1 MDLNQQQQ
9 QQQQPPGGPNPRH
22 PQLPQYHRIGQPQ
35 PPPPSS
41 AAVSPPR
48 VRDFVDSVDGDGY
61 AEIEHSAQ
69 WKRRET
75 SAPSTSPRNV
85 KFFED
90 QQQQQLRSHR
100 HFPLPS
106 ERQRRTATDVA
117 RSDLHATQHQ
127 QQPMLHQPMS
137 QSMYV
142 QSTTPQQHA
151 QYGRVGNGA
160 FAVYTPPVQQQHRS
174 LQQQFAAARSV
185 AGGQQQHDPV
195 GGGGRHFPLSAVGG
209 GSVST
214 PPARKYYRSRQPS
227 VDEAAAGAALDEATR
242 DMLRLSA
249 EPAGKFARLDGGGRV
264 AAVQK
269 AASTSAVQ
277 RNLISAQSPV
287 DGGRFR
293 MAQLQG
299 TAEPQAVA
307 APAAVGGATESRDYS
322 PDTLSASAAAA
333 AARGRRSTAPFAG
346 LTRSTGPPLA
356 QLTPPPPPQI
366 GGGAGAAD
374 GGDPFAAG
382 DGDEEE
388 QLGGSSRV
396 LVHHH
401 ACREHELEGRQKK
414 VGTPMVKTTV
424 EGKLKMEKSVGA
436 HLLRCDHEVAKA
448 YTLRDTVTH
457 YRIRTT
463 FGKRQLLVEELQR
476 AASGMSGE
484 EESAPMVRSSGTYRL
499 SVYEDGKE
507 VGMHEAN
514 IQLPEGISKPDYLAK
529 VSEKLLADLASLD
542 DSADQLTAVTRV
554 EIERVEDVTD
564 IVKTYRIG
572 EAAPK
577 EEEPAEVPIPTL
589 LAPPMEEFAYESAS
603 DHLSDH
609 LGPLEMESRIYIDQL
624 EQDELEELEPRDIRL
639 LREGVLI
646 EGEAHIGP
654 KRKMA
659 EEMSDEAE
667 SVEIRREREVGAQ
680 VDCDLHRNEDRS
692 LMEVYIAVPLLQQL
706 TVILRIHRAR
716 ARRRTR
722 ELASGYGMERRGQ
735 YFQDTAHLARKS
747 RYESEESLAESAVS
761 AVALPQLIAPR
772 ITVERTTYTEEKQ
785 QQQQQQQ
792 QSAFRYE
799 AAELPP
805 MPLSRERLEV
815 LREKGGETHFREA
828 GAGAATYQYELA
840 GELYDG
846 RGTLRVA
853 DRRLQRREEETEEGM
868 ERASME
874 EMHAAASYRM
884 EQSGQRLEGD
894 AKVRRTRRY
903 ESETSVD
910 YEERAGGG
918 ITHVTM
924 VKKEA
929 SGRFE
934 LTVELANE
942 FTPLVAPL
950 HAREQLQ
957 QRYETLEYMRTLE
970 REQLARADSHAV
982 VQCASVW
989 SARFHTSAQQFA
1001 DTVPMREVRRDA
1013 VRKQLRE
1020 FLSESEWCSVLME
1033 NRAAFGRARADGLA
1047 RQRARESEWCSV
1059 LMENR
1064 AALGERVQMDWRDSV
1079 HGLGSMTRCV
1089 SAPPPEEHQRAVTL
1103 HDTATI
1109 ATATQHALT
1118 AVDVHSHALLA
1129 NWRTLLPPHGV
1140 ASVTWPLQQ
1149 PHAAALAR
1157 SASAASISAA
1167 LRVIAIR
1174 HGGAFVVEQ
1183 HHHQQQKKQRIQAVQ
1198 EESWEEIERRRQDEQ
1213 MYCIRRENERKGRRI
1228 VEEFEELEKAEEL
1241 QEVHEIGG
1249 TTKQSIKKYEEV
1261 QSVLENEE
1269 MTQFSN
1275 VNFERKGE
1283 ENVQKEETKK
1293 SAELFEQ
1300 YREEW
1305 RGGATYAEEE
1315 EVEEEYDES
1324 FFTQSLMTDIGRE
1337 AYEEFVEISEDI
1349 ERVGE
1354 SAEFE
1359 QQFEW
1364 IRAESLRR
1372 QFQTLAE
1379 HRRQTDVQAE
1389 TSSTLSE
1396 LFTVSRRSDSGFMDT
1411 TVHERPSAEESAHF
1425 SEVEQRTLHVNMER
1439 RRSHEWSADATS
1451 HLRARRESS
1460 VHKALNATSVV
1471 EETAQPEEF
1480 APVPKTFGA
1489 AAERVL
1495 LQSGWAAAHA
1505 QSRFTDAQVA
1515 LMQSMYKLPQ
1525 TREMSTEHTL
1535 RDKRDEHARKVT
1547 KQAGA
1552 EVSTLF
1558 RSIELLSKR
1567 TGEAE
1572 VWRRTAATCESKHL
1586 EVPEKSERASS
1597 SKLALASSASSY
1609 VKRLSLSS
1617 GEEEVKHTQ
1626 DVAIPATNAPAPRV
1640 IGFETCIEGLPSPF
1654 IRREKAVIRTESW
1667 PQLTSRAKVEEWL
1680 RKNEAEAFEGMEEDE
1695 DVIAVPDSFQP
1706 LMASKSAGEVLD
1718 VSFRR
1723 WTEINAK
1730 ADKRMAQ
1737 QQQQQ
1742 RIMKQLNAVAAQYE
1756 NMEQPI
1762 MLKSFP
1768 EQLNI
1773 GVVLKTPNL
1782 ARAEFYGAKFYQAE
1796 AELIE
1801 QLEKERGQV
1810 TLSEKQQAMV
1820 AEQFKQFG
1828 MEEMGM
1834 TIVLEQLAEVAGK
1847 PEAKVALKAWKS
1859 LEESM
1864 NVLAVLEENIGLQST
1879 WTTGEIESGV
1889 EKSLKLAGLEQFE
1902 EAKLLQKVPFKVS
1915 LEFKAPESLE
1925 EAAQIGQQLAKMEAI
1940 GLVGVLKQLPVEEK
1954 AEARRRIEQRQQVFE
1969 LVRKVLSEERGQ
1981 VTLAL
1986 GMEDT
1991 AASITLEQIQQ
2002 IGGMPQAKIA
2012 LKDWTKLEERL
2023 RTKEALEEEAKL
2035 QATLK
2040 TGAPKSETSRLLKS
2054 AQEEA
2059 VQVNLKEIKE
2069 ELLTFLAT
2077 LMAPE
2082 AWEAAKILQRSSVT
2096 SVVSAEA
2103 KAPTEQETESTTE
2116 LVRTEQ
2122 AYGIEVAKQAKL
2134 DAKEERRLRLAH
2146 QKMAFQLVKQL
2157 LSAERGQEEMGM
2169 TIVLEQL
2176 AEVAG
2181 KPEARV
2187 ALKTLQKLEER
2198 LQAITKEEEAR
2209 LQATLKTGSPKAKE
2223 ELKSFMQ
2230 SFLAPEQWEA
2240 SQILMKA
2247 TWKTSAEFHG
2257 AAPKA
2262 DEAWLIQQL
2271 ERVEHLAIVGTL
2283 KPIQFA
2289 EKAEELRLIIEGQQH
2304 IREMVAK
2311 MIREDIQI
2319 VIGEK
2324 ELAMVTEKFKQFGL
2338 EEGTAAV
2345 VLEQLQEVASTE
2357 KALGEKQKERAA
2369 LFVKKLVEEVKQFT
2383 RVRKGY
2389 GNVQKEREKK
2399 VEAQQQKAFELV
2411 AKLLSAE
2418 RGAVVLSAVERAEVA
2433 EQFRALGLQEILL
2446 KVVLDRMQQI
2456 AGAPEAKVA
2465 LKALESL
2472 EKRLIEEEAKLQAT
2486 FKTGAPKSETS
2497 QTLKIAREEVARLR
2511 AEATREEILTFLA
2524 TLMAPEE
2531 WEAAKTLQKSAW
2543 KSEASALAKAP
2554 TELETES
2561 HAEMVRPAEIFG
2573 VGVQR
2578 PERVEAKDERRLR
2591 LAHQKMAF
2599 QLVKQ
2604 LLSAERG
2611 QVTLSEKQQAMV
2623 AEQFKHFGMEEM
2635 GMTIV
2640 LEQLEEVAGK
2650 PEAKVALKA
2659 WKSLEESMNVLAVLE
2674 ENIGLESTWTT
2685 GEIESG
2691 VEKSLKLARVEA
2703 VQHRAEEAQEELKT
2717 FLTALTGLE
2726 QFEEAKLL
2734 HKVPFKV
2741 SLEFNAPE
2749 SLEEA
2754 AQIGQQL
2761 AKMEAIG
2768 LVGVLKQLPVEEK
2781 AEARRRIEQRQQ
2793 VFELVRKVL
2802 SEERGQVTL
2811 SEVEKLSV
2819 SEQFRALGMEDT
2831 AASITLE
2838 QIQQIGGMPQAKIA
2852 LKDWTKLEE
2861 RLRTKEALEEEA
2873 KLQATLKTGAPK
2885 SETSRLLKS
2894 AQEEAVQVNLK
2905 EIKEELLTFL
2915 ATLMAPEA
2923 WEAAKILKRSSV
2935 TSVVSAEAKAPTE
2948 QETESTTEL
2957 VRTEQAY
2964 GIEVAKQAKLDAKE
2978 ERRLRLAHQKMAFQ
2992 LVKQLLSAE
3001 RGQVTLSEKQQAMVA
3016 EQFKQFGM
3024 EEMGMTIVLEQLAE
3038 VAGKPEA
3045 RVALKTLQKL
3055 EERLQAITKEEEA
3068 RLQATLKT
3076 GSPKAKVEKTMKMM
3090 HEASIMFHSESV
3102 KEELESF
3109 MQSFLAP
3116 EQWEASQI
3124 LMKATWKTS
3133 AEFHGAAPKV
3143 DEAWLIQ
3150 QLERVEHLAIVGTLK
3165 PIQFAEKAEELRLI
3179 IEGQQHIRE
3188 MVAKMI
3194 REDIQIVIG
3203 EKELAMVTEKFKQ
3216 FGLEEGTAAVVLEQ
3230 LQEVASTAKALG
3242 EKQKERAA
3250 LFVKKL
3256 VEEVKQFTR
3265 VRKGYGNV
3273 QKEREK
3279 KVEAQQQKAFE
3290 LVAKLLSAERGA
3302 VVLSAVERAEV
3313 AEQFRA
3319 LGLQEILLKVVL
3331 DRMQQIAGAPEAKV
3345 ALKALESLEKRLIEE
3360 EAKLQATF
3368 KTGAPKSETSQTLK
3382 IAREEV
3388 ARLRAEATREEIL
3401 TFLATLMAP
3410 EEWEAAKTL
3419 QKAAWKTFAKPYTTI
3434 SSVVISEDLTAEISQ
3449 LSEMAT
3455 AEAIMPIDFA
3465 EKAKYI
3471 RLKIEQQ
3478 LNVQKLVKVL
3488 LEEGRGEILL
3498 SQKELEKVAEKFK
3511 QFGMEEATATAVLDQ
3526 IRKGV
3531 GTEKV
3536 LGVKQKEAAEI
3547 FIKKLEAEMKEF
3559 IRVRKG
3565 YGNVQREKERK
3576 HEEQQKLVE
3585 MVAKL
3590 IREEFQ
3596 EVKLD
3601 EKELEKVAEKFK
3613 QFGMEEATVT
3623 AVLDQIRKSIK
3634 TEKVL
3639 GVKQKEAAELFIKK
3653 LEAEMKEFIRVRKG
3667 YGNVQREKE
3676 RKHEEQQKLV
3686 EMVAKLIREEFKEVK
3701 LDEKE
3706 LEKVAEKFKQFGFEE
3721 TVTSTI
3727 IGQLQ
3732 NDFAIQQVVNQEEKA
3747 LAELFVGKMV
3757 EKLSEFTRIRRGY
3770 GNVQRAREQLKTDV
3784 EHTTELL
3791 KKLVSAEHQ
3800 QAVMSVPERAQICAH
3815 LLQLGIEEAAIPVV
3829 LEQLQKVAPK
3839 SEATLKQLETVQ
3851 EHLVAK
3857 CVVEEEARVW
3867 AELSTGQMPE
3877 SRIGLTMTTA
3887 LKDVGQLAAKAAKA
3901 EFEQLMASLTSPEK
3915 LEAVEEV
3922 KPIPEKAQTEERL
3935 FRIERQERAVE
3946 LVKRVLSS
3954 AAEERN
3960 ISLNDTELA
3969 QVFEQFKQ
3977 FGLDQVTASV
3987 ALERLQHV
3995 AGISETA
4002 KTVMVDW
4009 HRLEERLLTRNAIED
4024 EAMVQATMYRVDLV
4038 KPEAVI
4044 KLKSEL
4050 REAAKSDLRAAKEE
4064 LKTFMT
4070 SLMGTEQ
4077 WEAVRA
4083 LQQSERRTVTTELR
4097 ARTPIKLSTE
4107 TVAELLKIDDNALA
4121 GVIRPIELAHRAEE
4135 IRLRIEEEEHVE
4147 EVTSKLLREQ
4157 FRNVTLNE
4165 IELRR
4170 VAKTFKQFGMEEATA
4185 TAVLEQIRKGVGTEK
4200 VLGVKQN
4207 EAAEIFIKKLEAE
4220 MKEFTRVRKGYGNVQ
4235 REKERKHEEQQKLVE
4250 MVAKLIREEFKEVKL
4265 DEKELEKV
4273 AEKFKQF
4280 GIEDIAITSILK
4292 CVQHIGSAE
4301 SITAVKEQQKFDAE
4315 LFAQKLVEEIQE
4327 FTRLRVSY
4335 ANAQRAKYQRT
4346 HAQRRAVVQATL
4358 PLEEG
4363 APLAERLPAAA
4374 AAEEL
4379 LVEEHKWERLVC
4391 WFVNVTRHYAEERL
4405 RGDLRDARQ
4414 RAAAAQYIAFEGPV
4428 SAVQRALS
4436 TTTTITAPVLHT
4448 EMILDKIAG
4457 ASLPVEPVPSQIV
4470 LRHIAPAA
4478 MAEQRVVEERSWSEV
4493 LKIKACT
4500 EAECNVQAALQAVPV
4515 ADGVKRLLM
4524 TPREVKVAMHLPE
4537 IGAESVQIVAQ
4548 LSNAARVPAAREH
4561 VTLNEVPME
4570 SEKIW
4575 ARAPGLQLLHIGS
4588 TMLQI
4593 PATAKLVQ
4601 GAQKIAREEQLER
4614 HFSIAGLHVPC
4625 SSFKREEE
4633 TFRAQA
4639 TLAEKRA
4646 SDLVQS
4652 QRITEFGTEKHS
4664 QELMLVKPVP
4674 SVKRVHIVDHV
4685 VEVSH
4690 RMQQTLSTASARE
4703 AKTTHAFD
4711 WHALQPQFSIV
4722 RTIRMVEAVQEQLNT
4737 EATREER
4744 VQRADKLQATL
4755 EGTFERSEARVTV
4768 SRQEQH
4774 AQRVREAQE
4783 IRSDLLKQYKML
4795 EHDEETG
4802 TEVQIPL
4809 NVFARFSVREASAE
4823 TLNAIEHWERSEQSA
4838 ESAQNVP
4845 LTRTAFTQ
4853 RSFSISMPIVMEQTL
4868 RNMHL
4873 ITEAEAQRLLKV
4885 ERVEHVEPKRMREA
4899 GDAHIAAQFEFF
4911 EMTARQAPPPPV
4923 VVTLRDVAKQLPPT
4937 MHLMTEAENIT
4948 ATWSL
4953 HRTQMHAHANPKL
4966 VKVANEDRMKK
4977 MDMQEAGDERAFL
4990 AFDLKSKQYA
5000 AEWAERTQSMPNTAG
5015 ILCFDTDQS
5024 EEDETSL
5031 YAQLTGRAL
5040 RDLDAKLVHW
5050 IARKHEEV
5058 TPLQLS
5064 TRCAGNVRKTVV
5076 EQYMRDEEHEGA
5088 QRTVRV
5094 GHEGE
5099 RMIKQTKEA
5108 GNVLAHLSSVYVCE
5122 VAAAAVDVT
5131 RNYARPGGEYKMDTM
5146 AAGSAQRE
5154 LAVHLCQLGKA
5165 ETLRTRV
5172 PHKQRVGLAS
5182 MRLLESTQQ
5191 NASLMLGLQRLPDAR
5206 NAEIMKI
5213 CARKGVPEQINTREA
5228 GDERKTVNYELRA
5241 KRALGLYLHVTT
5253 TVDIAARGNEMHL
5266 NTEAAED
5273 VQLDVTREL
5282 SRDAQFAECAIV
5294 VRVPNETKPPTA
5306 HRTRCATEEHAM
5318 VIEARHRPDCT
5329 ESIELVRWL
5338 AHTVP
5343 MQRHRCRESGDVQ
5356 QGTYLRYDRPACMHD
5371 TELTRHLARW
5381 GGEIRLRTDAA
5392 GDEQLELPRELQSG
5406 HDRVAHSA
5414 CTITVPNEATRQHLQ
5429 TGQSKSV
5436 EQVMHA
5442 MLQRQM
5448 DAERAAPCTVWLKNT
5463 LSQGPLHTRE
5473 STAEQQR
5480 VHFQWARREAA
5491 QLAELVTWI
5500 ALFGGHIILHTQAT
5514 GQALFSHQFQL
5525 QKRREASPAPTRRCI
5540 RCARQI
5546 APEHVRVK
5554 EPVHEQ
5560 YNVSEQWRRGSDCEN
5575 VELLKRW
5582 PNWGPSG
5589 VQIRAKEAQT
5599 QTENT
5604 HSQHTRLPAIDDAFR
5619 TVWERNFGGH
5629 FVLRSAASGLAEAHL
5644 AHGDIAKNRV
5654 FPDVLLAELVLK
5666 TRRETEVQLQRS
5678 KATTDEHVQLNAALN
5693 RAGAFER
5700 SSPYTRIVPNEAEP
5714 ETCRVAESTA
5724 HSVVLNSIYRREE
5737 VAGSS
5742 EHTAWQAR
5750 FGGQFI
5756 HAGRRAGDASVKLH
5770 SELAETSARALHAEH
5785 IIWVYNRPVGAQ
5797 PHYRAGAAREVYAF
5811 LDEQLRPAQRR
5822 LSTDGASIVVDIAR
5836 TGVAPHALHQH
5847 QAEHMH
5853 EHVNVQWH
5861 RSEPMED
5868 FSVTLP
5874 DVRFGGHHVK
5884 SMRSSGDEHAML
5896 QRALVNP
5903 RAKWAHLDTQTVRD
5917 IPRKADAAPALHTA
5931 CSTEAT
5937 TSTVVQIQRAEAR
5950 LNALAHKLWAP
5961 NNYAGAAPSVKVTE
5975 SLEVELLNNVQLRRH
5990 EAWSEANDYTCT
6002 EARFGGALQFRMRA
6016 TEMQS
6021 WIVPTIELQRAES
6034 AMHAPEL
6041 RVKIAQKGDTPS
6053 ALVCYSSGDEAV
6065 KLDLHWD
6072 RPKPENIVADLH
6084 VRTANRGESTQFTS
6098 REAGS
6103 AQITTNIGLQC
6114 ARRCEAELDV
6124 QRTYA
6129 RFGGQFHIICAASG
6143 QMDTG
6148 ETMIRLNRPAAD
6160 EQAPLFLAVLRQD
6173 ARAELCAAFAQ
6184 QAHLHVE
6191 LDLQRKESVARLET
6205 TRTGTTTE
6213 HALHAANQS
6222 SAEYVDV
6229 TAVVS
6234 RSGEIVAPSAQRTL
6248 ECAVHGVPAVL
6259 CSRSVQFAQ
6268 LIVECIIESV
6278 RRDVHAGAET
6288 RVAEVRTE
6296 IVSEHR
6302 CEAVDLPENW
6312 ARLRR
6317 GLPMQRAGRVAAS
6330 HATAVGRS
6338 RASQKVSFAAEVTEK
6353 MDLMEA
6359 DELRLGR
6366 PSSIIKKPMKKER
6379 RERRHELKPNEA
6391 PSFSPVRRNSLLM
6404 ALNIG
6409 SPHNLPRFKTLED
6422 IIAGIKEAGLEYSNL
6437 IFGIDYTRSNYY
6449 QGERTFEGKSLHSLD
6464 QNELNPYQQV
6474 IEIVGKT
6481 LSSFDADGIIQVLR
6495 VYNERMA
6502 TIAMSGPTN
6511 FVPLVERAIEIC
6523 EEKHSYHILVIVAD
6537 GQVTN
6542 EKINQRAIAQASHYP
6557 LSIIMVG
6564 VGDGPWDMMTRFDE
6578 TLPKRLFDNFH
6589 FVDFH
6594 KVMFNAPNPEAS
6606 FALNAL
6612 MEIPDQYKAIKEL
6625 GFLKHSRRG

>member
-1 MDLNQQQQ
+1 MAF
-9 QQQQPPGGPNPRH
+9 
-22 PQLPQYHRIGQPQ
+22 QL
-35 PPPPSS
+35 
-41 AAVSPPR
+41 
-48 VRDFVDSVDGDGY
+48 
-61 AEIEHSAQ
+61 
-69 WKRRET
+69 
-75 SAPSTSPRNV
+75 V
-85 KFFED
+85 K
-90 QQQQQLRSHR
+90 QL
-100 HFPLPS
+100 
-106 ERQRRTATDVA
+106 
-117 RSDLHATQHQ
+117 
-127 QQPMLHQPMS
+127 
-137 QSMYV
+137 
-142 QSTTPQQHA
+142 
-151 QYGRVGNGA
+151 
-160 FAVYTPPVQQQHRS
+160 
-174 LQQQFAAARSV
+174 
-185 AGGQQQHDPV
+185 
-195 GGGGRHFPLSAVGG
+195 
-209 GSVST
+209 
-214 PPARKYYRSRQPS
+214 
-227 VDEAAAGAALDEATR
+227 
-242 DMLRLSA
+242 LSA
-249 EPAGKFARLDGGGRV
+249 E
-264 AAVQK
+264 
-269 AASTSAVQ
+269 
-277 RNLISAQSPV
+277 
-287 DGGRFR
+287 
-293 MAQLQG
+293 
-299 TAEPQAVA
+299 
-307 APAAVGGATESRDYS
+307 
-322 PDTLSASAAAA
+322 
-333 AARGRRSTAPFAG
+333 
-346 LTRSTGPPLA
+346 
-356 QLTPPPPPQI
+356 
-366 GGGAGAAD
+366 
-374 GGDPFAAG
+374 
-382 DGDEEE
+382 
-388 QLGGSSRV
+388 
-396 LVHHH
+396 
-401 ACREHELEGRQKK
+401 
-414 VGTPMVKTTV
+414 
-424 EGKLKMEKSVGA
+424 
-436 HLLRCDHEVAKA
+436 
-448 YTLRDTVTH
+448 
-457 YRIRTT
+457 
-463 FGKRQLLVEELQR
+463 
-476 AASGMSGE
+476 
-484 EESAPMVRSSGTYRL
+484 
-499 SVYEDGKE
+499 
-507 VGMHEAN
+507 
-514 IQLPEGISKPDYLAK
+514 
-529 VSEKLLADLASLD
+529 
-542 DSADQLTAVTRV
+542 
-554 EIERVEDVTD
+554 
-564 IVKTYRIG
+564 
-572 EAAPK
+572 
-577 EEEPAEVPIPTL
+577 
-589 LAPPMEEFAYESAS
+589 
-603 DHLSDH
+603 
-609 LGPLEMESRIYIDQL
+609 
-624 EQDELEELEPRDIRL
+624 
-639 LREGVLI
+639 
-646 EGEAHIGP
+646 
-654 KRKMA
+654 
-659 EEMSDEAE
+659 
-667 SVEIRREREVGAQ
+667 
-680 VDCDLHRNEDRS
+680 
-692 LMEVYIAVPLLQQL
+692 
-706 TVILRIHRAR
+706 
-716 ARRRTR
+716 
-722 ELASGYGMERRGQ
+722 RGQ
-735 YFQDTAHLARKS
+735 A
-747 RYESEESLAESAVS
+747 
-761 AVALPQLIAPR
+761 
-772 ITVERTTYTEEKQ
+772 
-785 QQQQQQQ
+785 
-792 QSAFRYE
+792 
-799 AAELPP
+799 
-805 MPLSRERLEV
+805 
-815 LREKGGETHFREA
+815 
-828 GAGAATYQYELA
+828 
-840 GELYDG
+840 
-846 RGTLRVA
+846 
-853 DRRLQRREEETEEGM
+853 
-868 ERASME
+868 
-874 EMHAAASYRM
+874 
-884 EQSGQRLEGD
+884 
-894 AKVRRTRRY
+894 
-903 ESETSVD
+903 
-910 YEERAGGG
+910 
-918 ITHVTM
+918 
-924 VKKEA
+924 
-929 SGRFE
+929 
-934 LTVELANE
+934 
-942 FTPLVAPL
+942 
-950 HAREQLQ
+950 
-957 QRYETLEYMRTLE
+957 
-970 REQLARADSHAV
+970 
-982 VQCASVW
+982 
-989 SARFHTSAQQFA
+989 
-1001 DTVPMREVRRDA
+1001 
-1013 VRKQLRE
+1013 
-1020 FLSESEWCSVLME
+1020 
-1033 NRAAFGRARADGLA
+1033 
-1047 RQRARESEWCSV
+1047 
-1059 LMENR
+1059 
-1064 AALGERVQMDWRDSV
+1064 
-1079 HGLGSMTRCV
+1079 
-1089 SAPPPEEHQRAVTL
+1089 
-1103 HDTATI
+1103 
-1109 ATATQHALT
+1109 
-1118 AVDVHSHALLA
+1118 
-1129 NWRTLLPPHGV
+1129 
-1140 ASVTWPLQQ
+1140 
-1149 PHAAALAR
+1149 
-1157 SASAASISAA
+1157 
-1167 LRVIAIR
+1167 
-1174 HGGAFVVEQ
+1174 
-1183 HHHQQQKKQRIQAVQ
+1183 
-1198 EESWEEIERRRQDEQ
+1198 
-1213 MYCIRRENERKGRRI
+1213 
-1228 VEEFEELEKAEEL
+1228 
-1241 QEVHEIGG
+1241 
-1249 TTKQSIKKYEEV
+1249 
-1261 QSVLENEE
+1261 
-1269 MTQFSN
+1269 
-1275 VNFERKGE
+1275 
-1283 ENVQKEETKK
+1283 
-1293 SAELFEQ
+1293 
-1300 YREEW
+1300 
-1305 RGGATYAEEE
+1305 
-1315 EVEEEYDES
+1315 
-1324 FFTQSLMTDIGRE
+1324 
-1337 AYEEFVEISEDI
+1337 
-1349 ERVGE
+1349 
-1354 SAEFE
+1354 
-1359 QQFEW
+1359 
-1364 IRAESLRR
+1364 
-1372 QFQTLAE
+1372 
-1379 HRRQTDVQAE
+1379 
-1389 TSSTLSE
+1389 
-1396 LFTVSRRSDSGFMDT
+1396 
-1411 TVHERPSAEESAHF
+1411 
-1425 SEVEQRTLHVNMER
+1425 
-1439 RRSHEWSADATS
+1439 
-1451 HLRARRESS
+1451 
-1460 VHKALNATSVV
+1460 
-1471 EETAQPEEF
+1471 
-1480 APVPKTFGA
+1480 
-1489 AAERVL
+1489 
-1495 LQSGWAAAHA
+1495 
-1505 QSRFTDAQVA
+1505 
-1515 LMQSMYKLPQ
+1515 
-1525 TREMSTEHTL
+1525 
-1535 RDKRDEHARKVT
+1535 
-1547 KQAGA
+1547 
-1552 EVSTLF
+1552 
-1558 RSIELLSKR
+1558 
-1567 TGEAE
+1567 
-1572 VWRRTAATCESKHL
+1572 
-1586 EVPEKSERASS
+1586 
-1597 SKLALASSASSY
+1597 
-1609 VKRLSLSS
+1609 
-1617 GEEEVKHTQ
+1617 
-1626 DVAIPATNAPAPRV
+1626 
-1640 IGFETCIEGLPSPF
+1640 
-1654 IRREKAVIRTESW
+1654 
-1667 PQLTSRAKVEEWL
+1667 
-1680 RKNEAEAFEGMEEDE
+1680 
-1695 DVIAVPDSFQP
+1695 
-1706 LMASKSAGEVLD
+1706 
-1718 VSFRR
+1718 
-1723 WTEINAK
+1723 
-1730 ADKRMAQ
+1730 
-1737 QQQQQ
+1737 
-1742 RIMKQLNAVAAQYE
+1742 
-1756 NMEQPI
+1756 
-1762 MLKSFP
+1762 
-1768 EQLNI
+1768 
-1773 GVVLKTPNL
+1773 
-1782 ARAEFYGAKFYQAE
+1782 
-1796 AELIE
+1796 
-1801 QLEKERGQV
+1801 

-1834 TIVLEQLAEVAGK
+1834 TVVLEQLAEVAG
-1847 PEAKVALKAWKS
+1847 
-1859 LEESM
+1859 
-1864 NVLAVLEENIGLQST
+1864 
-1879 WTTGEIESGV
+1879 
-1889 EKSLKLAGLEQFE
+1889 
-1902 EAKLLQKVPFKVS
+1902 
-1915 LEFKAPESLE
+1915 
-1925 EAAQIGQQLAKMEAI
+1925 
-1940 GLVGVLKQLPVEEK
+1940 
-1954 AEARRRIEQRQQVFE
+1954 R
-1969 LVRKVLSEERGQ
+1969 
-1981 VTLAL
+1981 
-1986 GMEDT
+1986 
-1991 AASITLEQIQQ
+1991 
-2002 IGGMPQAKIA
+2002 
-2012 LKDWTKLEERL
+2012 
-2023 RTKEALEEEAKL
+2023 
-2035 QATLK
+2035 
-2040 TGAPKSETSRLLKS
+2040 
-2054 AQEEA
+2054 
-2059 VQVNLKEIKE
+2059 
-2069 ELLTFLAT
+2069 
-2077 LMAPE
+2077 
-2082 AWEAAKILQRSSVT
+2082 
-2096 SVVSAEA
+2096 
-2103 KAPTEQETESTTE
+2103 
-2116 LVRTEQ
+2116 
-2122 AYGIEVAKQAKL
+2122 
-2134 DAKEERRLRLAH
+2134 
-2146 QKMAFQLVKQL
+2146 
-2157 LSAERGQEEMGM
+2157 
-2169 TIVLEQL
+2169 
-2176 AEVAG
+2176 
-2181 KPEARV
+2181 PEARV

-2198 LQAITKEEEAR
+2198 LQAITKEEEAK
-2209 LQATLKTGSPKAKE
+2209 LQATLKTGAPKAKVEKTMKMMHEASVVFHSKSVKE
-2223 ELKSFMQ
+2223 ELESFMQ
-2230 SFLAPEQWEA
+2230 SLLAPEQWEA

-2257 AAPKA
+2257 VAPKA

-2271 ERVEHLAIVGTL
+2271 ERVEHMAIVGTL

-2289 EKAEELRLIIEGQQH
+2289 EKAEELRLKIEEQQH

-2324 ELAMVTEKFKQFGL
+2324 ELEMVTKKFKQFGL
-2338 EEGTAAV
+2338 QEGTAAV

-2389 GNVQKEREKK
+2389 GNVQKEREKR
-2399 VEAQQQKAFELV
+2399 VEQQQQKAFELV

-2465 LKALESL
+2465 LKALERL

-2543 KSEASALAKAP
+2543 KSEASVLAKAP

-2561 HAEMVRPAEIFG
+2561 HAEMIRPDEIFG

-2611 QVTLSEKQQAMV
+2611 QATLSEKQHAMV
-2623 AEQFKHFGMEEM
+2623 AEQFKQFGMEEM

-2640 LEQLEEVAGK
+2640 LEQLAEVAGK

-2674 ENIGLESTWTT
+2674 EDIGLESTWTT

-2726 QFEEAKLL
+2726 QFEEAKLIQR
-2734 HKVPFKV
+2734 VPFKV
-2741 SLEFNAPE
+2741 SVEFKAPE
-2749 SLEEA
+2749 SLDEA

-2761 AKMEAIG
+2761 AKIEAIG
-2768 LVGVLKQLPVEEK
+2768 LVRVLKQLPVEEK

-2793 VFELVRKVL
+2793 VFELVRKML

-2811 SEVEKLSV
+2811 SEVEKLLV

-2838 QIQQIGGMPQAKIA
+2838 QIQQIGGMPKAKIA

-2861 RLRTKEALEEEA
+2861 RLRAKEALEEQA
-2873 KLQATLKTGAPK
+2873 KLQASLKTGAPK
-2885 SETSRLLKS
+2885 SETSRLLKI

-2923 WEAAKILKRSSV
+2923 WEAAKILQRSSV
-2935 TSVVSAEAKAPTE
+2935 TSAVSAEAKAPTQ

-2964 GIEVAKQAKLDAKE
+2964 GTEVAKQAKLDAKE
-2978 ERRLRLAHQKMAFQ
+2978 ERRLRLEHQKMAFQ

-3001 RGQVTLSEKQQAMVA
+3001 RGQATLSEKQQAMVA

-3024 EEMGMTIVLEQLAE
+3024 EEMGMTVVLEQLAE
-3038 VAGKPEA
+3038 VAGRPEA

-3068 RLQATLKT
+3068 KLQATLKT
-3076 GSPKAKVEKTMKMM
+3076 GAPKAKVEKTMKMM
-3090 HEASIMFHSESV
+3090 HEASVVFHSKSV

-3109 MQSFLAP
+3109 MQSLLAP

-3133 AEFHGAAPKV
+3133 AEFHGAAPKA

-3150 QLERVEHLAIVGTLK
+3150 QLERVEHMAIVGTLK
-3165 PIQFAEKAEELRLI
+3165 PIQFAEKAEELRLK
-3179 IEGQQHIRE
+3179 IEEQQHIRE

-3203 EKELAMVTEKFKQ
+3203 EKELEMVTKKFKQ
-3216 FGLEEGTAAVVLEQ
+3216 FGLQEGTAAVVLEQ
-3230 LQEVASTAKALG
+3230 LQEVASTEKALG

-3279 KVEAQQQKAFE
+3279 RVEQQQQKAFE

-3331 DRMQQIAGAPEAKV
+3331 DRMQQIAGAPEAKI
-3345 ALKALESLEKRLIEE
+3345 ALKALERLEKRLIEE

-3419 QKAAWKTFAKPYTTI
+3419 QKSAWKTFAEPYTI
-3434 SSVVISEDLTAEISQ
+3434 SSVVISEDLTAEILH

-3478 LNVQKLVKVL
+3478 LKVQELVKVL
-3488 LEEGRGEILL
+3488 LDEGRGEILL
-3498 SQKELEKVAEKFK
+3498 SQKELEKVAKKFK

-3526 IRKGV
+3526 IGKGV
-3531 GTEKV
+3531 GAEKV
-3536 LGVKQKEAAEI
+3536 LGLKQKEAAEI

-3590 IREEFQ
+3590 IQEEFK
-3596 EVKLD
+3596 EVRLN
-3601 EKELEKVAEKFK
+3601 EQELEKVDEKFK
-3613 QFGMEEATVT
+3613 QFGMEEATAT
-3623 AVLDQIRKSIK
+3623 AVLDQIRKGVGA
-3634 TEKVL
+3634 EKVL
-3639 GVKQKEAAELFIKK
+3639 GLKQKEAAEIFIKK

-3686 EMVAKLIREEFKEVK
+3686 EMVAKLIHEEFKEVR

-3706 LEKVAEKFKQFGFEE
+3706 LEKVAEKFKQFGMEE
-3721 TVTSTI
+3721 ATATAVLDQI
-3727 IGQLQ
+3727 RKGVGAEKVLGLKQKEAAEIFIKKLEAEMKEFIRVRKGYGNVQREKERKHEE
-3732 NDFAIQQVVNQEEKA
+3732 QQKLVEMVAKLIQEEFKEVR
-3747 LAELFVGKMV
+3747 LDEQELEKVAEKFKQFGMEEATATAVLDQIRKGVGAEKVLGLKQKEAAEIFIKKLEAEMKEFIRVRKGYGNVQREKERKHEEQQKLVEMV
-3757 EKLSEFTRIRRGY
+3757 AKLIHEEFKEVRLDEKELEKVAEKFKQFGMEEATATAVLDQIRKGVGAEKVLGLKQKEAAEIFIKKLEAEMKEFIRVRKGY
-3770 GNVQRAREQLKTDV
+3770 GNVQRASEKLKTDV

-3800 QAVMSVPERAQICAH
+3800 QAVMSVPERALICAH
-3815 LLQLGIEEAAIPVV
+3815 LLQLGIEEAAIPVI

-3857 CVVEEEARVW
+3857 CVVEEEASVW
-3867 AELSTGQMPE
+3867 AELSTNQMPL

-3887 LKDVGQLAAKAAKA
+3887 LTDAGQLAAKAAKA
-3901 EFEQLMASLTSPEK
+3901 EFEQLIASLTSPEK

-3922 KPIPEKAQTEERL
+3922 KSIPEKAQKEERL
-3935 FRIERQERAVE
+3935 FRVERQERALE

-3969 QVFEQFKQ
+3969 QVAEQFKQ
-3977 FGLDQVTASV
+3977 FGLDKVTASV
-3987 ALERLQHV
+3987 ALERLQQI

-4002 KTVMVDW
+4002 KIVMADDW

-4024 EAMVQATMYRVDLV
+4024 EAMVQATMYRIDLV

-4044 KLKSEL
+4044 KLKNEL

-4107 TVAELLKIDDNALA
+4107 TFAELLQIDESALA

-4135 IRLRIEEEEHVE
+4135 IRLRIEGEEHVE

-4157 FRNVTLNE
+4157 FRNMTLNE
-4165 IELRR
+4165 MELRR

-4185 TAVLEQIRKGVGTEK
+4185 TAVLDQIRKGVGTEK
-4200 VLGVKQN
+4200 VLQVKQKGVT
-4207 EAAEIFIKKLEAE
+4207 EIFIKKLEAE
-4220 MKEFTRVRKGYGNVQ
+4220 MKEFIRVRKGYGNVQ

-4250 MVAKLIREEFKEVKL
+4250 MVAKLIHEEFKEVRL

-4280 GIEDIAITSILK
+4280 GMEEATATAVLDQIRKGVGAEKVLGLKQKEAAEIFIKKLEAEMKEFIRVRKGYGNVQREKERKHEEQQKLVEMVAKLIYEEFKEVRLDEKELEKVDEKFKQFGMEEATATAVLDQIRKGVGTEKVLQVKQKGVTEIFIKKLEAEMKEFIRVRKGYGNVQREKERKHEEQQKLVEMVAKLIQEEFKEVRLDEQELEKVAEKFRQFGIEDTAITAVLE

-4301 SITAVKEQQKFDAE
+4301 LITAVKEQQKFDAE

-4346 HAQRRAVVQATL
+4346 HAQRRAVVETIL
-4358 PLEEG
+4358 PLEES
-4363 APLAERLPAAA
+4363 APFADAARLSAAA

-4391 WFVNVTRHYAEERL
+4391 WFVNVTRRYAEERL

-4414 RAAAAQYIAFEGPV
+4414 RAAAAQYIAFEGPA

-4436 TTTTITAPVLHT
+4436 TTTITAPVLHT
-4448 EMILDKIAG
+4448 EMMLDKIAG
-4457 ASLPVEPVPSQIV
+4457 AVLPVEPAPSQIV
-4470 LRHIAPAA
+4470 LKHIAPAA
-4478 MAEQRVVEERSWSEV
+4478 MAEQRVVEERSWREA
-4493 LKIKACT
+4493 LETKACT
-4500 EAECNVQAALQAVPV
+4500 EAECNVQAAMQAVPM
-4515 ADGVKRLLM
+4515 ADGMKRLLM

-4537 IGAESVQIVAQ
+4537 IGAESVNIVAQ

-4561 VTLNEVPME
+4561 VTLNQVPME

-4601 GAQKIAREEQLER
+4601 GAQKVAREEQLER

-4625 SSFKREEE
+4625 SSFKREEDA
-4633 TFRAQA
+4633 FRAQA

-4646 SDLVQS
+4646 ADLVQS

-4737 EATREER
+4737 EAMSEER

-4755 EGTFERSEARVTV
+4755 EGSFERSEARVTV

-4802 TEVQIPL
+4802 TEVHIPL
-4809 NVFARFSVREASAE
+4809 NVFARFSVRETSTE

-4853 RSFSISMPIVMEQTL
+4853 RSFSISTPIVIEQTL
-4868 RNMHL
+4868 RNFHL

-4911 EMTARQAPPPPV
+4911 EMTARQAPRPPV
-4923 VVTLRDVAKQLPPT
+4923 VVTLRDVTKQRPPT
-4937 MHLMTEAENIT
+4937 MHLMAESENIT

-4953 HRTQMHAHANPKL
+4953 HRTQMQAHANPKL
-4966 VKVANEDRMKK
+4966 IKVANEDRMKK
-4977 MDMQEAGDERAFL
+4977 MKVQEAGDERAFL
-4990 AFDLKSKQYA
+4990 AVDLKSKQHA
-5000 AEWAERTQSMPNTAG
+5000 AEWAEHTQNMPNTAG

-5024 EEDETSL
+5024 EEDEASL

-5064 TRCAGNVRKTVV
+5064 TRCAGDVRETVV
-5076 EQYMRDEEHEGA
+5076 EQYMRNEEHECA

-5122 VAAAAVDVT
+5122 VAAAAVDVM
-5131 RNYARPGGEYKMDTM
+5131 RNYARPGGEYKMGTM
-5146 AAGSAQRE
+5146 AAGNAQRE
-5154 LAVHLCQLGKA
+5154 LALHLCQLGKA

-5191 NASLMLGLQRLPDAR
+5191 NATLMLGLQHFPDAR
-5206 NAEIMKI
+5206 NAEMMKI

-5241 KRALGLYLHVTT
+5241 KRALGLDLHVTT
-5253 TVDIAARGNEMHL
+5253 TVDIAARGNERHL

-5294 VRVPNETKPPTA
+5294 VRIPNETKPPTA

-5343 MQRHRCRESGDVQ
+5343 MQSHRCRESGDVQ
-5356 QGTYLRYDRPACMHD
+5356 QGTYLRYDRLVCMYD

-5381 GGEIRLRTDAA
+5381 GGEIRLQTDAA

-5414 CTITVPNEATRQHLQ
+5414 CTITIPNETTQQHLR
-5429 TGQSKSV
+5429 TGQSESV

-5480 VHFQWARREAA
+5480 VHFQWARREAV
-5491 QLAELVTWI
+5491 QFAEQVTWI

-5525 QKRREASPAPTRRCI
+5525 QKRREASPAPIRRCI
-5540 RCARQI
+5540 RCARKI

-5604 HSQHTRLPAIDDAFR
+5604 HSQHTRLPTIDDAFR
-5619 TVWERNFGGH
+5619 TVLERNFGGH
-5629 FVLRSAASGLAEAHL
+5629 FVLRSAASGLVEAHL
-5644 AHGDIAKNRV
+5644 AHGDIIKNRV
-5654 FPDVLLAELVLK
+5654 FPDELLAELVLK

-5693 RAGAFER
+5693 RSGAFER
-5700 SSPYTRIVPNEAEP
+5700 ASPYTRIVPNEAEP

-5724 HSVVLNSIYRREE
+5724 HSVALNSIYRRAE

-5756 HAGRRAGDASVKLH
+5756 HACRRAGDASVKLH
-5770 SELAETSARALHAEH
+5770 SELAETSARALNAEH
-5785 IIWVYNRPVGAQ
+5785 IIWVHNRPVGAQ

-5822 LSTDGASIVVDIAR
+5822 LSTDDASIVVDIAR

-5884 SMRSSGDEHAML
+5884 SLRSSGDEHAML

-5937 TSTVVQIQRAEAR
+5937 TSIVVQIQRAEAR
-5950 LNALAHKLWAP
+5950 LNASAHKLWAP
-5961 NNYAGAAPSVKVTE
+5961 NNYAAAAPSVKVTE

-6021 WIVPTIELQRAES
+6021 WIVPTVELQRAES

-6129 RFGGQFHIICAASG
+6129 RFGGQFHIVCAASG

-6173 ARAELCAAFAQ
+6173 ARAELRAAFAQ

-6191 LDLQRKESVARLET
+6191 LDLQRKESIALLET

-6268 LIVECIIESV
+6268 LIVECIIESM
-6278 RRDVHAGAET
+6278 RRDVQAGAET

-6296 IVSEHR
+6296 VVSEHR

-6317 GLPMQRAGRVAAS
+6317 GFANATRGKSRSKSRDSGRAE
-6330 HATAVGRS
+6330 S
-6338 RASQKVSFAAEVTEK
+6338 RESKRVSFAAEVTEK

-6481 LSSFDADGIIQVLR
+6481 LSSFDADGIIPVFGFGDEECTDQSCFSLLDRDDVDSACVGFEEVLR
-6495 VYNERMA
+6495 VYNERMP